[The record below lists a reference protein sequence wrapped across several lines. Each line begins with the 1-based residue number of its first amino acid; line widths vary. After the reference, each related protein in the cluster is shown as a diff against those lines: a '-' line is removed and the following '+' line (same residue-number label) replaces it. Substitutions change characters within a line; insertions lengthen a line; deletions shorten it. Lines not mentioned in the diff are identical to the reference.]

1 MSSWKG
7 LLRAKEY
14 RAATTAKQLRQRS
27 DMRHSE
33 NYDVMVNEQ
42 TVVLRRQGSSIPSVA
57 NILGSEVDKEG
68 VRTIWLDRLVHRGAV
83 VSLNDNWVAS
93 GAISTVL
100 TCRAQ

>member
-1 MSSWKG
+1 
-7 LLRAKEY
+7 
-14 RAATTAKQLRQRS
+14 
-27 DMRHSE
+27 MRHSE
-33 NYDVMVNEQ
+33 IYDVMVNEQ

-68 VRTIWLDRLVHRGAV
+68 ARTIWLDRLIHRGAV
-83 VSLNDNWVAS
+83 VSLNDKWVAS

>member
-1 MSSWKG
+1 
-7 LLRAKEY
+7 
-14 RAATTAKQLRQRS
+14 
-27 DMRHSE
+27 MRHSE
-33 NYDVMVNEQ
+33 IYDVLVNEQ

-68 VRTIWLDRLVHRGAV
+68 ARTIWLDRLVHRGAV